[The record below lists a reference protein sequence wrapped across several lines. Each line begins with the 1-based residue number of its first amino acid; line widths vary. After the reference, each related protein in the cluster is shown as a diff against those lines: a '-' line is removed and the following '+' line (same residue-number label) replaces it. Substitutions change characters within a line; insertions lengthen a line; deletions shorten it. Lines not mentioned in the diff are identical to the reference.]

1 MDGTE
6 KRTGRADAKNIFV
19 RETEKLLERFP
30 MFLEFGLP
38 RGGAGT
44 LEYQV
49 THWRAIAFV

>member
-44 LEYQV
+44 LESSRS
-49 THWRAIAFV
+49 HIAFV